1 MLMLV
6 DICKLQKHVYKH
18 NYIQLRKHK
27 ESDSLS
33 QQFAFMLEEDST
45 DANQVEKG
53 LDSRVFQNAQK
64 SKNLRERLAK
74 YVVIH
79 N

>member
-53 LDSRVFQNAQK
+53 LDRGQ
-64 SKNLRERLAK
+64 
-74 YVVIH
+74 
-79 N
+79 

>member
-1 MLMLV
+1 MLV

-53 LDSRVFQNAQK
+53 LDRGQ
-64 SKNLRERLAK
+64 
-74 YVVIH
+74 
-79 N
+79 